1 MAHTRT
7 HVPKLAR
14 KWVTVG
20 VILRPFGRHGEMKVL
35 VETDFPE
42 RFEVGSR
49 LYWWK
54 PPRPTKKRERGTQE
68 DETRPRER
76 TMKPQECYVAGAR
89 WQQDSLLLSLEGVT
103 SIDQAE
109 ELRGA
114 WLMIPPEERMPL
126 DEGEYYIS
134 DLIGMPVYTE
144 QGKRLGLLKK
154 VTQTAAYDLYEV
166 GSHLIPAVKEFV
178 LKIDLQNRRMVVR
191 LPEEAE

>member
-1 MAHTRT
+1 MAHARI

-20 VILRPFGRHGEMKVL
+20 VVLRPFGRNGEMKVQ

-42 RFEVGSR
+42 RFEVGAR

-54 PPRPTKKRERGTQE
+54 PPLLAKKHEREAQE
-68 DETRPRER
+68 EPKRPRER
-76 TMKPQECYVAGAR
+76 TTKPQECYVTGAR
-89 WQQDSLLLSLEGVT
+89 WQQDTLLLTLEGVV
-103 SIDQAE
+103 SIEQAE

-126 DEGEYYIS
+126 EEGEYYIS
-134 DLIGMPVYTE
+134 DLIGMTVYTE
-144 QGKRLGLLKK
+144 DGNRLGLVKK
-154 VTQTAAYDLYEV
+154 ITQTAAYDLYEV

-178 LKIDLQNRRMVVR
+178 LKIDMKNRRMIVR
-191 LPEEAE
+191 LPAEES